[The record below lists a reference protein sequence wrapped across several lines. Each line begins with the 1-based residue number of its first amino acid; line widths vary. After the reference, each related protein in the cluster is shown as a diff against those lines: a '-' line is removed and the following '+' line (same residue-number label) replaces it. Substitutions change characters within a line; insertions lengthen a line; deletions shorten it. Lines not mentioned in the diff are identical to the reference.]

1 MTIVGGILSQQDQLA
16 HPKRLQR
23 TDLCQDC
30 IGRPADCRTLDQRN
44 GAEGAWPAAAVG
56 NFEVS
61 AAALDGEARRFF
73 FIRPQMKRSKDQK
86 KFKEG
91 LQKGQKV
98 ITIGGIHGRIVE
110 IQETTVTIEVE
121 NNVRLRIEKSAVA
134 MDNSQTIE
142 AK

>member
-1 MTIVGGILSQQDQLA
+1 MTNLLTILLFAAQGQGGQQNGWYSFMLPVLLIV
-16 HPKRLQR
+16 
-23 TDLCQDC
+23 
-30 IGRPADCRTLDQRN
+30 
-44 GAEGAWPAAAVG
+44 V
-56 NFEVS
+56 FY
-61 AAALDGEARRFF
+61 FF

-121 NNVRLRIEKSAVA
+121 NSVRLRLEKSAIA
-134 MDNSQTIE
+134 MDSSQTIE
-142 AK
+142 EK

>member
-1 MTIVGGILSQQDQLA
+1 MTNLLNILLMAPQGQGAQQNGWLSFLPLVLIIV
-16 HPKRLQR
+16 
-23 TDLCQDC
+23 
-30 IGRPADCRTLDQRN
+30 
-44 GAEGAWPAAAVG
+44 V
-56 NFEVS
+56 FY
-61 AAALDGEARRFF
+61 FF

-86 KFKEG
+86 KFKES
-91 LQKGQKV
+91 LQKGQKI

-121 NNVRLRIEKSAVA
+121 NSVRLRIEKTAVA